1 MRLTCYSLG
10 RLAPSL
16 RHTPASES
24 ASPAPTKRRTPLIT
38 GWAAGDAAEDPLP
51 LGVMGVAMTVGRL
64 KTYAGFVKIEHTI
77 FSLPL
82 IYAGTL
88 LGAHG
93 RPSARVLLLILVA
106 AIGARAVAMGLNRLI
121 DLEIDRRNPRTKQ
134 RELARGAMQVW
145 EGRLVVVAGSLVYLV
160 SAVALAPICLLLSPI
175 PLALFVGYPYLKRFT
190 SLSHLGL
197 GLAWSTG
204 PLAGWLA
211 ASGSLANF
219 ADVMW
224 LWLFSLLWVAGFDI
238 IYATMDEAFDRQ
250 AGLHSLPARLGKRR
264 ALNIAAVLHAAA
276 FLALVILWRDQLRSP
291 VALAWLMAIGALFI
305 WQHAI
310 AEKRPDF
317 AFFQLNGVLGF
328 LVLGLIVSRL

>member
-1 MRLTCYSLG
+1 VIAT
-10 RLAPSL
+10 A
-16 RHTPASES
+16 
-24 ASPAPTKRRTPLIT
+24 
-38 GWAAGDAAEDPLP
+38 
-51 LGVMGVAMTVGRL
+51 GRL

-93 RPSARVLLLILVA
+93 WPSARVLLLILVT
-106 AIGARAVAMGLNRLI
+106 AIGARAAAMGLNRLI

-134 RELARGAMQVW
+134 RELARGAMQAW
-145 EGRLVVVAGSLVYLV
+145 EGRLVVVAGSLVYLAGA
-160 SAVALAPICLLLSPI
+160 AVLGPICLALSPV

-197 GLAWSTG
+197 GLAWSMG

-211 ASGSLANF
+211 VSQSLERFN
-219 ADVMW
+219 DVVW

-264 ALNIAAVLHAAA
+264 ALNVAAILHAAA

-291 VALAWLMAIGALFI
+291 GALPWLVGIGLLFL

-310 AEKRPDF
+310 AERNPEF
-317 AFFQLNGVLGF
+317 AFFRLNSVVGF
-328 LVLGLIVSRL
+328 LVLGFVVAGR